1 MKFILLCLC
10 LLFLTAI
17 TLCDEKGPDVIRV
30 EVKEGSD
37 VTLPCS
43 LNINIESQR
52 FDWKKDGQKS
62 VFLYDAGIH
71 YNNGLPG
78 QDEQFKGRVSFFQYE
93 LSRGNAA
100 ITIRNTRLA
109 DRGSYTCAFPRQI
122 FNISLVVAPI
132 ISATVGGSVL
142 IPCSLPVPPL
152 ILRWFFW
159 QDQFGNILFHWDLS
173 GQTMPIA
180 DKYKKRCQ
188 VFPTEFSSGNISI
201 RLDNVT
207 VGDDNKTFWAYV
219 RLMDEKNV
227 PKPSEQRCKF
237 TVQVSAPH
245 QHLVLTVNNTANRA
259 TCTAHGGY
267 PEPKVSWTGRKKSS
281 TAQLDL
287 QDAETSLQQDPTEK
301 TFSVTSS
308 VSVKE
313 FQSVTCIIF
322 NPRTNQRI
330 KGTAEISASDEEPKS
345 DTSLVVGLGVG
356 VSLSIIIIIII
367 IFLIVYWDR
376 IYKRGNW
383 NPENPP
389 NANEDLAEGNVPDA
403 QLNVSG
409 QNQSEENSP
418 LRRRNGAEN
427 STDEDAASGGDDAEC
442 GKNR

>member
-1 MKFILLCLC
+1 MMFILLCLC
-10 LLFLTAI
+10 LLCLTAT
-17 TLCDEKGPDVIRV
+17 TLCDEQGTFVVNVAQTSYQAEENNNI
-30 EVKEGSD
+30 
-37 VTLPCS
+37 TLEWTFKTNNDSSNNS
-43 LNINIESQR
+43 LNIFCELIADQKVSVLYDLHEGVEVPESQ
-52 FDWKKDGQKS
+52 
-62 VFLYDAGIH
+62 H
-71 YNNGLPG
+71 
-78 QDEQFKGRVSFFQYE
+78 EQFAGRVQCDKDVLTE
-93 LSRGNAA
+93 GK
-100 ITIRNTRLA
+100 IRLHVSKLRTEDSGLYVCNLRTN
-109 DRGSYTCAFPRQI
+109 DGGGSGRCQLT
-122 FNISLVVAPI
+122 VTAPI

-330 KGTAEISASDEEPKS
+330 KGTAEISDS
-345 DTSLVVGLGVG
+345 GVG
-356 VSLSIIIIIII
+356 QHWDHHLASVLLA
-367 IFLIVYWDR
+367 IFIVDAILYCVQR
-376 IYKRGNW
+376 KQGAHQQQIEKNM
-383 NPENPP
+383 
-389 NANEDLAEGNVPDA
+389 ALMAE
-403 QLNVSG
+403 
-409 QNQSEENSP
+409 SEADGVADSV
-418 LRRRNGAEN
+418 
-427 STDEDAASGGDDAEC
+427 TDVDHTVAAADAEVKE
-442 GKNR
+442 GKKLKWR